1 MEISVSL
8 SMATYTPVSFWISM
22 QLNELTAWAEK
33 VAKIVKRGGGRNGNY
48 L

>member
-22 QLNELTAWAEK
+22 PLNELTAWAEK
-33 VAKIVKRGGGRNGNY
+33 VAKTMKEGGGRSGDH

>member
-8 SMATYTPVSFWISM
+8 SMATYTPVSFWILM
-22 QLNELTAWAEK
+22 PLNELTLWAEK
-33 VAKIVKRGGGRNGNY
+33 VVKTMKEGGGRSGDY

>member
-8 SMATYTPVSFWISM
+8 SMATYTPVNFWISM
-22 QLNELTAWAEK
+22 PLNELTAWAEK
-33 VAKIVKRGGGRNGNY
+33 VARIMKRGGGRNGNN